1 MKKLITLALTFLGII
16 TITSCSNIETYSLK
30 EAGGFEISNIAQ
42 IQASSS
48 VYQSFAW
55 PVSEETYQYFDCQY
69 IKVDFD
75 IDNEFLSSGTVS
87 ELKDDAYVLHA
98 DIKDVDIYADF
109 GPTFFIS
116 HSTKYMYF
124 DGVDGTYRSKYK
136 MPLSFIRLINSKFIP
151 PTGLFKLTIID
162 EHDYI
167 YDKPEQQR
175 FTPFSEIKLH
185 SYPIM
190 DADLVMYVNGEFYS
204 KQKDIETDKGYI
216 WEYTFTMPINEATL
230 EFKAEG
236 GI

>member
-1 MKKLITLALTFLGII
+1 MKNLITLALTFLGII

-75 IDNEFLSSGTVS
+75 INNEFLSSDTVS

-98 DIKDVDIYADF
+98 NIKDVDIYADF

-124 DGVDGTYRSKYK
+124 DGVGGTYRSKYK
-136 MPLSFIRLINSKFIP
+136 MPLSFIRLINTEFIP

-167 YDKPEQQR
+167 YDKSEQQY
-175 FTPFSEIKLH
+175 FTPFTEIKLH

-190 DADLVMYVNGEFYS
+190 DADLVMYMNGEFYS

-216 WEYTFTMPINEATL
+216 WEYTFTMPVDKATL

>member
-1 MKKLITLALTFLGII
+1 MKNLITLALTFLGII

-55 PVSEETYQYFDCQY
+55 RVSEETYQYFDCEY

-75 IDNEFLSSGTVS
+75 INNEFLSSDTVS

-109 GPTFFIS
+109 GLVFFIS

-216 WEYTFTMPINEATL
+216 WEYTFTMPVDKATL

>member
-42 IQASSS
+42 IKASSS

-55 PVSEETYQYFDCQY
+55 RVSEETYQYFDCQY

-75 IDNEFLSSGTVS
+75 IDNEFLSSDTVS

-109 GPTFFIS
+109 GLVFFIS

-167 YDKPEQQR
+167 YDKPEQQY
-175 FTPFSEIKLH
+175 FTPFTEIKLH

-216 WEYTFTMPINEATL
+216 WEYTFTMAVDKATL

>member
-1 MKKLITLALTFLGII
+1 MKKIITLALTFLGII

-42 IQASSS
+42 IKASSS

-55 PVSEETYQYFDCQY
+55 RVSEEAYKYFDCQY

-98 DIKDVDIYADF
+98 DIKDVDIYAEF

-124 DGVDGTYRSKYK
+124 DGVDGTYRSKDK
-136 MPLSFIRLINSKFIP
+136 MPSAFIGLINSKLVP
-151 PTGLFKLTIID
+151 PTGQFKLTIID

-167 YDKPEQQR
+167 YDIPEQQY
-175 FTPFSEIKLH
+175 FTPFTEIKLH
-185 SYPIM
+185 SYQIM

-216 WEYTFTMPINEATL
+216 WEYTFTMPVDKATL

>member
-55 PVSEETYQYFDCQY
+55 HVSEETYQYFDCEY

-75 IDNEFLSSGTVS
+75 INNEFLSSGTVS

-98 DIKDVDIYADF
+98 DIKDVDIYVDF

-167 YDKPEQQR
+167 YDKPEQQC
-175 FTPFSEIKLH
+175 FTPFTEIKLH

-216 WEYTFTMPINEATL
+216 WEYTFTMPVDKATL

>member
-55 PVSEETYQYFDCQY
+55 RVSEEAYKYFDCKY

-167 YDKPEQQR
+167 YDKPKQQR

-190 DADLVMYVNGEFYS
+190 DADLVMYVDGEFYS
-204 KQKDIETDKGYI
+204 KQTSIETDKGYI
-216 WEYTFTMPINEATL
+216 WEYTFTMPIGEATL
-230 EFKAEG
+230 EFKVER

>member
-55 PVSEETYQYFDCQY
+55 RVSEETYQYFDCEY

-75 IDNEFLSSGTVS
+75 INNEFLSSDTVS

-109 GPTFFIS
+109 GLVFFIS

-136 MPLSFIRLINSKFIP
+136 MPLSFIRLINTEFIP

-167 YDKPEQQR
+167 YDKPEQQY
-175 FTPFSEIKLH
+175 FTPFTEIKLH

-190 DADLVMYVNGEFYS
+190 DADLVMYVDGEFYS

-216 WEYTFTMPINEATL
+216 WEYTFTMPVDKATL

>member
-55 PVSEETYQYFDCQY
+55 HVSEETYKYFDCEY

-75 IDNEFLSSGTVS
+75 INNEFLSSGTVS
-87 ELKDDAYVLHA
+87 ELKDDAYVLHV

-109 GPTFFIS
+109 GPVFFIS

-124 DGVDGTYRSKYK
+124 DGVDGTYRSKDK
-136 MPLSFIRLINSKFIP
+136 MPSAFIGLINSKLIP
-151 PTGLFKLTIID
+151 PTGQFKITIID

-167 YDKPEQQR
+167 YDKPEQQCL
-175 FTPFSEIKLH
+175 PHLLK
-185 SYPIM
+185 
-190 DADLVMYVNGEFYS
+190 
-204 KQKDIETDKGYI
+204 
-216 WEYTFTMPINEATL
+216 
-230 EFKAEG
+230 
-236 GI
+236 

>member
-55 PVSEETYQYFDCQY
+55 RVSEEAYKYFDCKY

-75 IDNEFLSSGTVS
+75 IDNEFLSSDTVS

-98 DIKDVDIYADF
+98 NIKDVDIYADF

-190 DADLVMYVNGEFYS
+190 DADLVMYVDGEFYS
-204 KQKDIETDKGYI
+204 KQTSIETDKGYI
-216 WEYTFTMPINEATL
+216 WEYTFTMPIGQATL
-230 EFKAEG
+230 EFKVKG

>member
-55 PVSEETYQYFDCQY
+55 RVSEEAYQYFDCQY

-75 IDNEFLSSGTVS
+75 IDNEFLSSDTVS

-167 YDKPEQQR
+167 YDKPKQQR

-190 DADLVMYVNGEFYS
+190 DADLVMYVDGEFYS
-204 KQKDIETDKGYI
+204 K
-216 WEYTFTMPINEATL
+216 
-230 EFKAEG
+230 
-236 GI
+236 

>member
-42 IQASSS
+42 IKASSS

-55 PVSEETYQYFDCQY
+55 RVSEETYQYFDCEY

-75 IDNEFLSSGTVS
+75 INNEFLSSDTVS
-87 ELKDDAYVLHA
+87 ELKDDAYVLHV

-109 GPTFFIS
+109 GLEFFIS

-167 YDKPEQQR
+167 YDKPEQQY
-175 FTPFSEIKLH
+175 FTPFTEIKLH

-204 KQKDIETDKGYI
+204 KQKDIETDDGYI
-216 WEYTFTMPINEATL
+216 WEYTFTMPIDEATL

>member
-42 IQASSS
+42 IKASSS

-55 PVSEETYQYFDCQY
+55 RVSEETYQYFDCQY

-75 IDNEFLSSGTVS
+75 INNEFLSSDTVS

-167 YDKPEQQR
+167 YDKQEQLY
-175 FTPFSEIKLH
+175 FTPFTEIKLH

-204 KQKDIETDKGYI
+204 KQKDIETDDGYI
-216 WEYTFTMPINEATL
+216 WEYTFTMPVDKATL

>member
-1 MKKLITLALTFLGII
+1 MKKIITLALTFLGII

-55 PVSEETYQYFDCQY
+55 HVSEETYKYFDCEY

-75 IDNEFLSSGTVS
+75 INNEFLSSGTVS

-124 DGVDGTYRSKYK
+124 DGVDGTYRSKDK
-136 MPLSFIRLINSKFIP
+136 MPSAFIGLINSKLIP
-151 PTGLFKLTIID
+151 PYRTI
-162 EHDYI
+162 
-167 YDKPEQQR
+167 
-175 FTPFSEIKLH
+175 
-185 SYPIM
+185 
-190 DADLVMYVNGEFYS
+190 
-204 KQKDIETDKGYI
+204 
-216 WEYTFTMPINEATL
+216 
-230 EFKAEG
+230 
-236 GI
+236 

>member
-42 IQASSS
+42 IKASSS

-55 PVSEETYQYFDCQY
+55 RVSEETYQYFDCQY

-75 IDNEFLSSGTVS
+75 INNEFLSSDTVS

-109 GPTFFIS
+109 GLEFFIS

-124 DGVDGTYRSKYK
+124 DGVDGTYRSKDK
-136 MPLSFIRLINSKFIP
+136 MPPAFIGLINSKLVP
-151 PTGLFKLTIID
+151 PTGQFKLTIID

-167 YDKPEQQR
+167 YDKPEQQY
-175 FTPFSEIKLH
+175 FTPFTEIKLH

-190 DADLVMYVNGEFYS
+190 DTDLVMYVDGEFYS

-216 WEYTFTMPINEATL
+216 WEYTFTMPVDKATL

>member
-1 MKKLITLALTFLGII
+1 MKKIITLALTFLGII

-42 IQASSS
+42 IKASSS
-48 VYQSFAW
+48 VYQSAAW
-55 PVSEETYQYFDCQY
+55 HVFEETYQYFDCQY

-75 IDNEFLSSGTVS
+75 IDNEFLSSGTVL

-136 MPLSFIRLINSKFIP
+136 MPFEFIRLINSKFIP

-175 FTPFSEIKLH
+175 FTLFSEIKLH
-185 SYPIM
+185 SYPLM
-190 DADLVMYVNGEFYS
+190 DADLVMYVDGEFYS
-204 KQKDIETDKGYI
+204 KQTSIETVKGYI
-216 WEYTFTMPINEATL
+216 WDYTFTMPIDEATL
-230 EFKAEG
+230 EFKVER

>member
-1 MKKLITLALTFLGII
+1 MKKLITLALTFLGIF

-42 IQASSS
+42 IKASSS

-55 PVSEETYQYFDCQY
+55 RVSEEAYQYFDCQY

-75 IDNEFLSSGTVS
+75 INNEFLSSDTVS

-136 MPLSFIRLINSKFIP
+136 MPLSFIRLINAKFIP
-151 PTGLFKLTIID
+151 PTGQFKLTIID

-167 YDKPEQQR
+167 YDKPEQQC
-175 FTPFSEIKLH
+175 FTPFTEIKLH

-216 WEYTFTMPINEATL
+216 WEYTFTMPIDEATL

>member
-42 IQASSS
+42 IKASSS

-55 PVSEETYQYFDCQY
+55 RVSEEAYKYFDCQY

-75 IDNEFLSSGTVS
+75 INNEFLSSDTVS
-87 ELKDDAYVLHA
+87 ELKDDAYVLHV

-109 GPTFFIS
+109 GLVFFIS

-167 YDKPEQQR
+167 YDKPEQQY
-175 FTPFSEIKLH
+175 FTPFTEIKLH

-190 DADLVMYVNGEFYS
+190 DADLVMYVDGEFYS
-204 KQKDIETDKGYI
+204 KQKDIETDDGYI
-216 WEYTFTMPINEATL
+216 WEYTFTMPVDKATL

>member
-55 PVSEETYQYFDCQY
+55 RVSEEAYQYFDCQY

-75 IDNEFLSSGTVS
+75 INNEFLSSDTVS
-87 ELKDDAYVLHA
+87 ELKDDAYVLHV

-109 GPTFFIS
+109 GLVFFIS
-116 HSTKYMYF
+116 HNTKYMYF
-124 DGVDGTYRSKYK
+124 DGVDGTYRSKDT
-136 MPLSFIRLINSKFIP
+136 MPSAFIGLINSKLVP
-151 PTGLFKLTIID
+151 PTGQFKLTIID

-167 YDKPEQQR
+167 YDKPEQQY
-175 FTPFSEIKLH
+175 FTPFTEIKLH

-190 DADLVMYVNGEFYS
+190 DADLVMYVDGEFYS

-216 WEYTFTMPINEATL
+216 WEYTFTMPIDEATL

>member
-1 MKKLITLALTFLGII
+1 MG
-16 TITSCSNIETYSLK
+16 
-30 EAGGFEISNIAQ
+30 
-42 IQASSS
+42 
-48 VYQSFAW
+48 
-55 PVSEETYQYFDCQY
+55 VSEETYQYFDCEY

-75 IDNEFLSSGTVS
+75 INNEFLSSATVS
-87 ELKDDAYVLHA
+87 ELKDDAYVLHV

-109 GPTFFIS
+109 GLVFFIS

-136 MPLSFIRLINSKFIP
+136 MPSAFIGLINSKLIP
-151 PTGLFKLTIID
+151 PTGQFKLTIID

-167 YDKPEQQR
+167 YDKPEQQC
-175 FTPFSEIKLH
+175 FTPFTEIKLH

-190 DADLVMYVNGEFYS
+190 DADLVMYVDGVFYS
-204 KQKDIETDKGYI
+204 IQTSIETDKGYI
-216 WEYTFTMPINEATL
+216 WEYTFTMPIDEATL

>member
-55 PVSEETYQYFDCQY
+55 PVSEETYKYFDCQY

-75 IDNEFLSSGTVS
+75 IDNGFLSSDTVS

-98 DIKDVDIYADF
+98 DIKDVDIYVDF

-136 MPLSFIRLINSKFIP
+136 MPLSFIRLINTEFIP

-190 DADLVMYVNGEFYS
+190 DVDLVMYVDGEFYS
-204 KQKDIETDKGYI
+204 KQTSIETDKGYI
-216 WEYTFTMPINEATL
+216 WEYTFTMPIGEATL
-230 EFKAEG
+230 EFKVER

>member
-55 PVSEETYQYFDCQY
+55 RVSEETYQYFDCQY

-167 YDKPEQQR
+167 YDKPEQQY
-175 FTPFSEIKLH
+175 FTPFTEIKLH

-190 DADLVMYVNGEFYS
+190 DADLVMYVDGEFYS

-216 WEYTFTMPINEATL
+216 WEYTFTMPVDKATL

>member
-1 MKKLITLALTFLGII
+1 MKKLITLVLTFLEII

-42 IQASSS
+42 IKASSS

-55 PVSEETYQYFDCQY
+55 RVSEEAYPYFDCQY

-75 IDNEFLSSGTVS
+75 INNEFLSSDTVS
-87 ELKDDAYVLHA
+87 ELKDDAYVLHV
-98 DIKDVDIYADF
+98 DIKDVDIYAEF

-136 MPLSFIRLINSKFIP
+136 MPFEFIRLINSKFIP

-175 FTPFSEIKLH
+175 FTLFSEIKLH
-185 SYPIM
+185 SYPLM
-190 DADLVMYVNGEFYS
+190 DADLVMYVDGEFYS
-204 KQKDIETDKGYI
+204 KQTSIETVKGYI
-216 WEYTFTMPINEATL
+216 WDYTFTMPIDEATL
-230 EFKAEG
+230 EFKVEG

>member
-42 IQASSS
+42 IKASSS

-55 PVSEETYQYFDCQY
+55 RVSEETYQYFDCQY

-75 IDNEFLSSGTVS
+75 INNEFLSSDTVS

-162 EHDYI
+162 ENDYI
-167 YDKPEQQR
+167 YDKPEQQY
-175 FTPFSEIKLH
+175 FTPFTEIKLH

-190 DADLVMYVNGEFYS
+190 DADLVMYVDG
-204 KQKDIETDKGYI
+204 GV
-216 WEYTFTMPINEATL
+216 L
-230 EFKAEG
+230 FKTKRYRNR
-236 GI
+236 

>member
-55 PVSEETYQYFDCQY
+55 PISEETYQYFDCEY

-75 IDNEFLSSGTVS
+75 INNEFLSSDTVS

-98 DIKDVDIYADF
+98 DIKDVDIYAEF

-124 DGVDGTYRSKYK
+124 DGVDGTYRSKDK
-136 MPLSFIRLINSKFIP
+136 MPSEFIGLINSKLVP
-151 PTGLFKLTIID
+151 PTGQFKLTIID

-167 YDKPEQQR
+167 YDKPEQQY
-175 FTPFSEIKLH
+175 FTPFTEIKLH

-216 WEYTFTMPINEATL
+216 WEYTFTMPVDKATL

>member
-55 PVSEETYQYFDCQY
+55 RVSEETYQYFDCQY

-151 PTGLFKLTIID
+151 PTRLFKLTIID

-167 YDKPEQQR
+167 YDKPEQQY
-175 FTPFSEIKLH
+175 FTPFTEIKLH

-190 DADLVMYVNGEFYS
+190 DADLVMYVDGEFYS

-216 WEYTFTMPINEATL
+216 WEYTFTMAVDKATL

>member
-1 MKKLITLALTFLGII
+1 MKKIVTLALTFLGII

-48 VYQSFAW
+48 VYQSAAW
-55 PVSEETYQYFDCQY
+55 HVSEETYQYFDCQY

-136 MPLSFIRLINSKFIP
+136 MPFEFIRLINSKFIP

-175 FTPFSEIKLH
+175 FTLFSEIKLH
-185 SYPIM
+185 SYPLM
-190 DADLVMYVNGEFYS
+190 DADLVMYVDGEFYS
-204 KQKDIETDKGYI
+204 KQTSIETVKGYI
-216 WEYTFTMPINEATL
+216 WDYTFTMPIDEATL
-230 EFKAEG
+230 EFKVER

>member
-1 MKKLITLALTFLGII
+1 MKKIITLALTFLGII

-42 IQASSS
+42 IKASSS

-55 PVSEETYQYFDCQY
+55 RVSEETYKYFDCQY

-75 IDNEFLSSGTVS
+75 IDNEFLSSDTVS

-136 MPLSFIRLINSKFIP
+136 MPLSFIRLINSEFIP

-167 YDKPEQQR
+167 YDKQKQQC
-175 FTPFSEIKLH
+175 FTPFTEIKLH

-190 DADLVMYVNGEFYS
+190 DADLVMYVDGEFYS
-204 KQKDIETDKGYI
+204 KQTSIETDKGYI
-216 WEYTFTMPINEATL
+216 WEYTFTMPVDKATL

>member
-1 MKKLITLALTFLGII
+1 MKKIITLALTFLGII

-55 PVSEETYQYFDCQY
+55 HVSEETYQYFDCEY

-75 IDNEFLSSGTVS
+75 INNEFLSSGTVS

-190 DADLVMYVNGEFYS
+190 DADLVMYVDGVFIQN
-204 KQKDIETDKGYI
+204 KQVLKQIKDIFGNILLQCLLAK
-216 WEYTFTMPINEATL
+216 PH
-230 EFKAEG
+230 
-236 GI
+236 

>member
-42 IQASSS
+42 IKASSS

-55 PVSEETYQYFDCQY
+55 RVSEEAYKYFDCQY

-75 IDNEFLSSGTVS
+75 INNEFLSSDTVS

-109 GPTFFIS
+109 GLVFFIS

-167 YDKPEQQR
+167 YDKPEQQY
-175 FTPFSEIKLH
+175 FTPFTEIKLH

-190 DADLVMYVNGEFYS
+190 DADLVMYVDGEFYS
-204 KQKDIETDKGYI
+204 KQKDIETDDGYI
-216 WEYTFTMPINEATL
+216 WEYTFTMPIDEATL

>member
-16 TITSCSNIETYSLK
+16 TIISCSNIETYSLK

-42 IQASSS
+42 IKASSS

-55 PVSEETYQYFDCQY
+55 HVSEETYQYFDCEY

-75 IDNEFLSSGTVS
+75 INNEFLSSGTVS
-87 ELKDDAYVLHA
+87 ELKDDAYVLHV

-109 GPTFFIS
+109 GPVFFIS

-124 DGVDGTYRSKYK
+124 DGIDGTYRSKDK
-136 MPLSFIRLINSKFIP
+136 MPFAFIGLINSKLIP
-151 PTGLFKLTIID
+151 PTGQFKLAIID
-162 EHDYI
+162 EHDYV
-167 YDKPEQQR
+167 YDKPEQQC
-175 FTPFSEIKLH
+175 FTPFTEIKLH

-190 DADLVMYVNGEFYS
+190 DADLVMYVDGEFYS
-204 KQKDIETDKGYI
+204 KQTSIETDKGYI
-216 WEYTFTMPINEATL
+216 WEYTFTMLIDEATL
-230 EFKAEG
+230 EFKVEG

>member
-1 MKKLITLALTFLGII
+1 MKKLITLVLTFLGII

-42 IQASSS
+42 IKASSS

-55 PVSEETYQYFDCQY
+55 RVSEETYKYFDCQY

-136 MPLSFIRLINSKFIP
+136 MPLSFIRLINSEFIP
-151 PTGLFKLTIID
+151 PTGQFKLTIID

-190 DADLVMYVNGEFYS
+190 DADLVMYVDGEFYS
-204 KQKDIETDKGYI
+204 KQKDIETDDGYI
-216 WEYTFTMPINEATL
+216 WEYTFTMPIDKATL
-230 EFKAEG
+230 EFKVEG
-236 GI
+236 GM

>member
-1 MKKLITLALTFLGII
+1 MKKLITLVLTFLEII

-48 VYQSFAW
+48 VYQSAAW
-55 PVSEETYQYFDCQY
+55 HVSEETYQYFDCEY

-75 IDNEFLSSGTVS
+75 IYNEFLSSGTVS
-87 ELKDDAYVLHA
+87 ELKDDAYVLHV

-109 GPTFFIS
+109 GPVFFIS

-124 DGVDGTYRSKYK
+124 DGVDGTYRSKDK
-136 MPLSFIRLINSKFIP
+136 MPSAFIGLINSKLIP
-151 PTGLFKLTIID
+151 PTGQFKLTIID

-167 YDKPEQQR
+167 YDKPEQHY
-175 FTPFSEIKLH
+175 FTPFTEIKLH

-190 DADLVMYVNGEFYS
+190 DADLVMYVDGEFYS
-204 KQKDIETDKGYI
+204 KQTSIETDKGYI
-216 WEYTFTMPINEATL
+216 WEYTFTMPIDEATL
-230 EFKAEG
+230 EFKVEG